1 MCQEGAL
8 GLMGDWWLEASRE
21 EAMETLSYGES
32 GSVDAPWV
40 KDTRIR
46 TVAYSKKQNYSIKE
60 GVRKKRFF
68 FTFSKKVLN

>member
-32 GSVDAPWV
+32 GSVDVPWV
-40 KDTRIR
+40 KDARIR
-46 TVAYSKKQNYSIKE
+46 AGAYSKKENYSRKE
-60 GVRKKRFF
+60 SEKNVSFLLSLGKY
-68 FTFSKKVLN
+68 

>member
-32 GSVDAPWV
+32 GSVDVPWIR
-40 KDTRIR
+40 DARIR
-46 TVAYSKKQNYSIKE
+46 ENIPKRKTNY
-60 GVRKKRFF
+60 
-68 FTFSKKVLN
+68 

>member
-32 GSVDAPWV
+32 GSVDVPWE
-40 KDTRIR
+40 KDEGE
-46 TVAYSKKQNYSIKE
+46 YSKKENLIC
-60 GVRKKRFF
+60 
-68 FTFSKKVLN
+68 FTKLLRNPVDK